1 MRKRSGAGGFTLVE
15 LAVTVAI
22 LGVVAA
28 IAVPNFAKLM
38 PRVRLGTATQTLAN
52 GLAMARM
59 SAIAHS
65 LDGEAVFNKNTET
78 YAVAKTIGGAPYMTA
93 DLTGVADLESVT
105 YKDGSVA
112 PAALQIYA
120 NGTTSVPL
128 PRRAMVITLAST
140 DGAHRKRVLVEATG
154 RIYSEKWA
162 GGTSWVAD

>member
-1 MRKRSGAGGFTLVE
+1 VRKRSGAGGFTLVE

-22 LGVVAA
+22 LGVVAT
-28 IAVPNFAKLM
+28 IAVPNFARLM

-65 LDGEAVFNKNTET
+65 LDGEAAFNKNTET
-78 YAVAKTIGGAPYMTA
+78 YSVAKTIGGAPYLTA
-93 DLTGVADLESVT
+93 NLTGVADLESVT

-112 PAALQIYA
+112 PATLQIYA

-140 DGAHRKRVLVEATG
+140 DGTHRKRVLVEATG